1 MTDMNVDFTDAFKA
15 ALVKPYPLMVLRE
28 ALIQLRSQ
36 GVEKDVLLAALES
49 FRGQLN
55 EQNEDIVL
63 DAMDL
68 LVGHCS
74 PHMRID

>member
-1 MTDMNVDFTDAFKA
+1 MDLTDIFKA
-15 ALVKPYPLMVLRE
+15 ALTKPYPLMVLRE
-28 ALIQLRSQ
+28 ALIELRSQ
-36 GVEKDVLLAALES
+36 GIEKEVLLASLES
-49 FRGQLN
+49 FRGQLD

-74 PHMRID
+74 PHMQID

>member
-1 MTDMNVDFTDAFKA
+1 MSENLDLTDIFKT
-15 ALVKPYPLMVLRE
+15 ALAKHYPLMVLRE

-49 FRGQLN
+49 LRDQLDA
-55 EQNEDIVL
+55 QNEDIVL

-68 LVGHCS
+68 LVGWCS
-74 PHMRID
+74 SQMRID

>member
-1 MTDMNVDFTDAFKA
+1 MDFTDIFKT
-15 ALVKPYPLMVLRE
+15 ALAKPYPLLVLRE

-36 GVEKDVLLAALES
+36 GVEKDVLLAALDS
-49 FRGQLN
+49 FRGQLD

-68 LVGHCS
+68 VVGHCS
-74 PHMRID
+74 PQMRIE